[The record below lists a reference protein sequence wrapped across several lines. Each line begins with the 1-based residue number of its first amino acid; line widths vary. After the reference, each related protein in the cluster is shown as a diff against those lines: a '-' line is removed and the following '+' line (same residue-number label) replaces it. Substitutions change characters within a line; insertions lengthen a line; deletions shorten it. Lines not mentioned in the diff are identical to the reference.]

1 MMRDVLA
8 PEISFLQL
16 YKFCADMLSSKLAG
30 GKVERGANGT
40 MRRHRW
46 ITRLIVVSHLLGGR
60 RLLLLLLRGLIGI
73 LMRESGIRLGR
84 EGKHGKSE
92 GGTRRG
98 SRLVAR
104 LNRPQVGARGSP
116 W

>member
-1 MMRDVLA
+1 MWV
-8 PEISFLQL
+8 
-16 YKFCADMLSSKLAG
+16 
-30 GKVERGANGT
+30 
-40 MRRHRW
+40 
-46 ITRLIVVSHLLGGR
+46 
-60 RLLLLLLRGLIGI
+60 
-73 LMRESGIRLGR
+73 SGIGLGR